1 MKQSTSKNR
10 KKRKTQLRRLVWANV
25 IAALALLTTTVVVLH
40 LLGLLGSIFA
50 FFF

>member
-1 MKQSTSKNR
+1 MKR
-10 KKRKTQLRRLVWANV
+10 LEKKQEKTHSRWLSRLVWANV
-25 IAALALLTTTVVVLH
+25 IAALALLTATVTVLY